1 MDGVSASRAQH
12 VTPCLPAWCFV
23 LAGKE
28 AHMENRIGAISIIV
42 EEADSVEALN
52 AVLHEYASCILGR
65 MGIPYREKGVSI
77 ICLAFDA
84 PTDVINAMT
93 GKIGR
98 LPGVSAKAVYSRGTA
113 AI

>member
-1 MDGVSASRAQH
+1 
-12 VTPCLPAWCFV
+12 
-23 LAGKE
+23 
-28 AHMENRIGAISIIV
+28 MENRIGAISIIV